1 MISYS
6 ETNTKTDSKLD
17 FLTKWVQTGYQES
30 VKIARNISDDE
41 LREKLKEAV
50 KLYKIVVNDNIQNLF
65 DAQNNIDDTIE
76 DFLLTNEFFFSENV
90 DNVFEYVFTPA
101 WDPKTNEFTVIDI
114 DDVNNSIIAIDD
126 KDEEYID
133 KYDCQNLY
141 TVIEPIMKGV
151 VNTIVKNTNDKDV
164 DFIFNIDKLVGAITA
179 KELDECRWSFIDYI
193 NKVRESLIKYLSDT
207 NISEMSK
214 TAESGEF

>member
-1 MISYS
+1 MLQYS
-6 ETNTKTDSKLD
+6 EIKTDSKLD
-17 FLTKWVQTGYQES
+17 FLTKWVQTGYKDS
-30 VKIARNISDDE
+30 IKIARNISDDE
-41 LREKLKEAV
+41 LREKLKEAI

-76 DFLLTNEFFFSENV
+76 DFLLTNEFFFLENV

-114 DDVNNSIIAIDD
+114 DDVNDSIIAIDE

-141 TVIEPIMKGV
+141 TVIEPIMKGI
-151 VNTIVKNTNDKDV
+151 VNTIVKNTNDKDC
-164 DFIFNIDKLVGAITA
+164 DFIFNSNKLVKTITVE
-179 KELDECRWSFIDYI
+179 ELDECRESFVDYI
-193 NKVRESLIKYLSDT
+193 NKVRESLIKYLNDK
-207 NISEMSK
+207 NISAMSK

>member
-1 MISYS
+1 MLQYS
-6 ETNTKTDSKLD
+6 EIKKDSKLD
-17 FLTKWVQTGYQES
+17 FLTKWVQTGYKNS
-30 VKIARNISDDE
+30 IKIARNISDDE
-41 LREKLKEAV
+41 LREKLKGAV

-101 WDPKTNEFTVIDI
+101 WDPKTNEFSVIDI
-114 DDVNNSIIAIDD
+114 DDVNDSIIAIDD

-141 TVIEPIMKGV
+141 TVIEPIMKSI
-151 VNTIVKNTNDKDV
+151 VNTIVKNTNDKNC
-164 DFIFNIDKLVGAITA
+164 DFIFNIDKLVGAITS

-193 NKVRESLIKYLSDT
+193 KKVRESLIKYLNNK
-207 NISEMSK
+207 NISEMSD
-214 TAESGEF
+214 TAGSREF